1 MARSS
6 SARVSVN
13 SSAVT
18 GLASTNRPTAQ
29 GMEMIMI
36 VFTDSPIFSLVP
48 SRSPAAVSWAT
59 VGIMAAAMAV
69 AKVMGILEI
78 VTACP
83 EKMPHLASS
92 AISSTSRSAGRI
104 IRYTLLLTVL
114 LRL

>member
-1 MARSS
+1 
-6 SARVSVN
+6 
-13 SSAVT
+13 
-18 GLASTNRPTAQ
+18 
-29 GMEMIMI
+29 
-36 VFTDSPIFSLVP
+36 
-48 SRSPAAVSWAT
+48 
-59 VGIMAAAMAV
+59 MAV

-83 EKMPHLASS
+83 EKIPHLASS